1 MVMCEKYSPNMSYEW
16 DKFVQS
22 SRTPLFMFER
32 SFVDYHANRFED
44 SSLIL
49 TDDSGII
56 ALMPANKVGNEIV
69 SHGGLT
75 YGGLIFA
82 KKFSAEKMLDAVGIL
97 IETIQGW
104 GIKSLIY
111 KSVPYIF
118 HDQPCDE
125 AIYALT
131 RNGASIYKRDLSS
144 VIRLADRLDFSN
156 LR

>member
-1 MVMCEKYSPNMSYEW
+1 MVTCEKYSPNMSYEW

-75 YGGLIFA
+75 YGGSYLLKSFQP
-82 KKFSAEKMLDAVGIL
+82 KKCSM
-97 IETIQGW
+97 Q
-104 GIKSLIY
+104 
-111 KSVPYIF
+111 
-118 HDQPCDE
+118 
-125 AIYALT
+125 
-131 RNGASIYKRDLSS
+131 
-144 VIRLADRLDFSN
+144 
-156 LR
+156 